1 MNNKTTVTTLNVS
14 VGADNGQSQSVTKHS
29 NSITDNNCV
38 RNLQSTG
45 TPVGENLETVSMEE
59 LYDTVYP
66 IKKPLVED
74 LIYNGVYLFVGA
86 PKVGKSFLMAE
97 IGFCVSAGIDL
108 WGHKTNQG
116 TVLYLAL
123 EDDYARLQQ
132 RLSRMF
138 GIDVAEH
145 FYFATRSKNLN
156 EGLEEQL
163 KEFLVGH
170 ADTRLVII
178 DTLQKIKEISGDKFS
193 YANDYDIITKLK
205 HFADE
210 HNICILVVHHT
221 RKMDSS
227 DAFEMIS
234 GTNGLLG
241 AADGAF
247 IMQKEKRTDLK
258 ATVDITGRDQQDQK
272 LYLKF
277 DPKLCLW
284 KFEKAETELWKEPE
298 DKVLSAVNTYLM
310 EAGCFQGTASELMD
324 KIQEI
329 NLVPNQLTRQLNIKA
344 GRLYEDYGIRYDN
357 KRCHDGRIITLEYE
371 KE

>member
-1 MNNKTTVTTLNVS
+1 M
-14 VGADNGQSQSVTKHS
+14 
-29 NSITDNNCV
+29 
-38 RNLQSTG
+38 
-45 TPVGENLETVSMEE
+45 
-59 LYDTVYP
+59 
-66 IKKPLVED
+66 
-74 LIYNGVYLFVGA
+74 
-86 PKVGKSFLMAE
+86 
-97 IGFCVSAGIDL
+97 
-108 WGHKTNQG
+108 
-116 TVLYLAL
+116 LYLAL

-163 KEFLVGH
+163 KEFLVAH

-178 DTLQKIKEISGDKFS
+178 DTLQKIKEIIGDKFS

-344 GRLYEDYGIRYDN
+344 GRLYEDYCIRYDN

>member
-1 MNNKTTVTTLNVS
+1 M
-14 VGADNGQSQSVTKHS
+14 
-29 NSITDNNCV
+29 
-38 RNLQSTG
+38 
-45 TPVGENLETVSMEE
+45 
-59 LYDTVYP
+59 
-66 IKKPLVED
+66 
-74 LIYNGVYLFVGA
+74 
-86 PKVGKSFLMAE
+86 
-97 IGFCVSAGIDL
+97 
-108 WGHKTNQG
+108 
-116 TVLYLAL
+116 LYLAL

-163 KEFLVGH
+163 KAFLVAH
-170 ADTRLVII
+170 ADTGLVII

-277 DPKLCLW
+277 ESELCLW

-324 KIQEI
+324 RIPEI
-329 NLVPNQLTRQLNIKA
+329 DLVPNQLTRQLNIKA